1 MHSSQR
7 SGPVTDL
14 HNAHT
19 VSTLM
24 RTMTTS
30 TQRPHRHSSR
40 SRLPL
45 DGTYPV
51 RSSSIHQ
58 MDNHD
63 RDFERSNRTLD
74 SVRSADLL
82 ALEIKLNSN
91 EKVITHQNAQIEMLR
106 ETNRTLERRLQE
118 LTDYKRDLSNK
129 QYEER
134 LKNDDLLRDL
144 QDIDRLARKV
154 QADKQYTVEAA
165 DRELTEAKME
175 IEQNHREM
183 QALDTRVV
191 HLNTEKKNLIE
202 DLAIMKNQY
211 ADCNNELL
219 RLQDIIDRLQ
229 ADKGKLS
236 RRVSKLVHNEKEL
249 LQELQRCRRTTK
261 PPTPS
266 VSGGTSSKKLSLPA
280 RLEVH
285 LKNVEDERDMYRNE
299 LEILQKLTND
309 RSHCVSSLSPSR
321 LRTRS
326 ISPSIATRASGRR
339 DMATSPVM
347 QLIKRSASSIS
358 TSPTRCTVCG
368 IHRNRA
374 SSAKDMN
381 SYDTQLRNLE
391 EERDRFRRE
400 LHKYKRSTKDK
411 DSTDSQLS
419 KVLREKEDLQLLLN
433 KFERHMAEIQ
443 GNIKV
448 LTNERDSI
456 NILYEQAKDELQKA
470 RLELLQNSQTPK
482 VSLAAQSILRKVENE
497 RDSALVEARTT
508 ASERDS
514 LRERLRIATDTGLN
528 ERARNEQRIEDLE
541 VDLRKLE
548 NDREEIIQQNHSLRE
563 QIRDL
568 ENKLNERSFTISQ
581 LNQELDDQKNAS
593 AQLRYLSEE
602 AERLVQENQR
612 QLNFKKDELRTQE
625 EKIIRLEKKIYELQE
640 ANKALKDDFHV
651 VRNTVQT
658 LDKEKEH
665 LCGVIDIKTD
675 ENSRLTQEINSKLR
689 RIEELNRMVS
699 ELESAL
705 DRTNDEAKQKS
716 KEITNIRIQIDRN
729 VEESNDYR
737 RKFEL
742 SSRDNKHLQDEL
754 LNVSRENQSL
764 RQELEHAIDDKENLK
779 LQVQEYIKQVSN
791 SENIIAQKE
800 NDRTS
805 LIEQYR
811 EASNE
816 LGRVKMTLA
825 DIESHTNDLKQELQN
840 KSADIKRLTERID
853 YLERDVHR
861 HASVA
866 QDYEIQL
873 SNMNRSL
880 QRNEEMVKKLQSDKQ
895 NLLNDFNSIRDQN
908 CSIENKKEQIL
919 RQLTSTELDN
929 DRLQS
934 INGDMKIEIDMLR
947 TQISNEK
954 AVVQSLE
961 ELINS
966 LREKEFQGQINS
978 KERESELHI
987 ARDRVNLS
995 DLKVH
1000 SQSKEIAALRTQII
1014 GIESDNKRLKSLLSN
1029 ERHEKEM
1036 AVQDLRRLNDR
1047 SSRIEYDSRYRSV
1060 SPRIT
1065 TSTSNTNIHRSPARS
1080 RSPSYSD
1087 SSPTKI
1093 SISLKVSEIDDNCEA
1108 TAEDNGH

>member
-1 MHSSQR
+1 MHPSRR

-30 TQRPHRHSSR
+30 TLPSQRSQRHSSR
-40 SRLPL
+40 SRLTA
-45 DGTYPV
+45 DGTFPV

-58 MDNHD
+58 MDSHD
-63 RDFERSNRTLD
+63 HEYERPSRTFD
-74 SVRSADLL
+74 AVRSADLL
-82 ALEIKLNSN
+82 ALEIKLSSN
-91 EKVITHQNAQIEMLR
+91 EKVIAHQNAQIEMLR
-106 ETNRTLERRLQE
+106 ETNRTLERRLHE
-118 LTDYKRDLSNK
+118 LSDLKRDLSNK

-144 QDIDRLARKV
+144 HDIDRLARKV
-154 QADKQYTVEAA
+154 QADKQYTVDAA

-183 QALDTRVV
+183 QALDTRLV
-191 HLNTEKKNLIE
+191 HLSTDKKSLIE
-202 DLAIMKNQY
+202 ELAIMKNQF

-219 RLQDIIDRLQ
+219 HLQDIVDRLQ

-236 RRVSKLVHNEKEL
+236 RRVSKLVQNEKEL
-249 LQELQRCRRTTK
+249 LYELQRCRRTTK

-266 VSGGTSSKKLSLPA
+266 ASGGATSKKLSLPA
-280 RLEVH
+280 RLEIH
-285 LKNVEDERDMYRNE
+285 LRNIEDERDMYKNE
-299 LEILQKLTND
+299 VEILQKLLNNHP
-309 RSHCVSSLSPSR
+309 RCVSSSSPSSLRGRSLSPSV
-321 LRTRS
+321 
-326 ISPSIATRASGRR
+326 ATRGSGRR
-339 DMATSPVM
+339 DTATSPM
-347 QLIKRSASSIS
+347 MHLIKRSASSIS

-368 IHRNRA
+368 INRNRL
-374 SSAKDMN
+374 SPAKDVN
-381 SYDTQLRNLE
+381 PYETQLRNVE
-391 EERDRFRRE
+391 DERDRFRRE

-411 DSTDSQLS
+411 DSTDAQLS
-419 KVLREKEDLQLLLN
+419 KALREKEDLQLLLN

-448 LTNERDSI
+448 LTNERDST
-456 NILYEQAKDELQKA
+456 NILYEQAKEDLQKA

-497 RDSALVEARTT
+497 RDSALVEARAA

-514 LRERLRIATDTGLN
+514 LRERLRVATDAGLT

-548 NDREEIIQQNHSLRE
+548 HDREQIIQQNHSLRE

-568 ENKLNERSFTISQ
+568 ENQLSERSFAITQ
-581 LNQELDDQKNAS
+581 LNQELDDQKSAS

-612 QLNFKKDELRTQE
+612 QLNLKKDELRAQE
-625 EKIIRLEKKIYELQE
+625 EKIIKLEKKIYELQE
-640 ANKALKDDFHV
+640 ANKALKDDFLV

-665 LCGVIDIKTD
+665 LCGVIDLRAD
-675 ENSRLTQEINSKLR
+675 ENLRLTQEINAKIR
-689 RIEELNRMVS
+689 RIEELNRIVS

-705 DRTNDEAKQKS
+705 DRTNEDAKQKS
-716 KEITNIRIQIDRN
+716 KEITTIRIQIDRN
-729 VEESNDYR
+729 AEESSEYR
-737 RKFEL
+737 RKLEL
-742 SSRDNKHLQDEL
+742 SLRDNARLQDEL
-754 LNVSRENQSL
+754 LNTARDNQKL
-764 RQELEHAIDDKENLK
+764 RQDFERAVDDKESLK
-779 LQVQEYIKQVSN
+779 LQIQEYIKQVSN
-791 SENIIAQKE
+791 CDNIIAQKE
-800 NDRTS
+800 NDRTT

-816 LGRVKMTLA
+816 LSRAKLTLA
-825 DIESHTNDLKQELQN
+825 DIESHANDLKQELQT
-840 KSADIKRLTERID
+840 KSADIKRLTERINF
-853 YLERDVHR
+853 LERDVHH
-861 HASVA
+861 HATVG
-866 QDYEIQL
+866 QEYEIQL

-880 QRNEEMVKKLQSDKQ
+880 QRSEEIIKKLQSDKQ
-895 NLLNDFNSIRDQN
+895 DLLTDVNSIRDHN
-908 CSIENKKEQIL
+908 SSIESKKEQIM
-919 RQLTSTELDN
+919 RQLTSIELEN
-929 DRLQS
+929 DQLRA

-966 LREKEFQGQINS
+966 LREKEFQAQINA

-987 ARDRVNLS
+987 AKDRANLS

-1000 SQSKEIAALRTQII
+1000 TQSKEVAALRTQIL
-1014 GIESDNKRLKSLLSN
+1014 GLESDIKRLKSSLSN

-1036 AVQDLRRLNDR
+1036 AMQDLRRLNDR
-1047 SSRIEYDSRYRSV
+1047 SAHIEYDSRYRSA

-1065 TSTSNTNIHRSPARS
+1065 TSTSNTNLHRSPARS
-1080 RSPSYSD
+1080 RSPSHSD
-1087 SSPTKI
+1087 SSPTK
-1093 SISLKVSEIDDNCEA
+1093 SINRTCSLCVNT
-1108 TAEDNGH
+1108 TA